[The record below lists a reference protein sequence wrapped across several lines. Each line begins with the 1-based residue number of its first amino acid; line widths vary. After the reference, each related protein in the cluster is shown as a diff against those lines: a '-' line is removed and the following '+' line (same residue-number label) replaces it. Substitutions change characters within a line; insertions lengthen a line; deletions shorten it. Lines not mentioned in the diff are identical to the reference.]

1 MIVLTNTTAQTL
13 AAGAALAFDSVVVK
27 TKNGSECHRGNSP
40 TVKLCQ
46 KGIYE
51 ISFKANVGGG
61 AGTQASLAVYDAG
74 EQLPETRMVA
84 TIEAATDI
92 YNVAASTA
100 LKHCCCDGGRIAVA
114 NYGTTPVVVQ
124 ANSAL
129 FIKRLA

>member
-27 TKNGSECHRGNSP
+27 TKNGCECHRGDSP

-51 ISFKANVGGG
+51 ITFTANVGGG
-61 AGTQASLAVYDAG
+61 AGTQVNMAVYDAG
-74 EQLPETRMVA
+74 EQLPETRMSA
-84 TIEAATDI
+84 TIDAATDV
-92 YNVAASTA
+92 YNIAASTA
-100 LKHCCCDGGRIAVA
+100 LKHCCDGGRITVA
-114 NYGTTPVVVQ
+114 NYGTMPVVVQ
-124 ANSAL
+124 PGSAL

>member
-13 AAGAALAFDSVVVK
+13 EAGAALAFDSVVVK
-27 TKNGSECHRGNSP
+27 TKNGCECHRGNSP

-46 KGIYE
+46 DGIYD
-51 ISFKANVGGG
+51 ITFTANVGGD
-61 AGTQASLAVYDAG
+61 AGTQASMAVYDAG

-84 TIEAATDI
+84 TIVADTDV
-92 YNVAASTA
+92 YNIAASTA
-100 LKHCCCDGGRIAVA
+100 LKHCCCDGGRITVA

-124 ANSAL
+124 PGSAL